1 MTTLLLVAAPPAS
14 SAMWGDVIRR
24 LAHHGLRARSVEL
37 WDPVPDDPSV
47 DGLCQRLVDE
57 IENTSDDVVL
67 VAHGTALPVA
77 RAAAARASIAG
88 LVLTNGPI
96 NALDPATRTL
106 ARLARSPRAL
116 GATLLQP
123 GAWNRWLTSSAGM
136 RRTVVNPYVMDRD
149 TVVALTA
156 PYTCSA
162 KHRETAARFLR
173 DLRELTPPGA
183 PRANRV
189 LLVWGDED
197 PLYPASLCDQAR
209 ASIPGLEVEEVPGG
223 QHFHPVERP
232 WYMADVIHEWL
243 AREPSPATAGG

>member
-24 LAHHGLRARSVEL
+24 LAHHGLRARAVEL
-37 WDPVPDDPSV
+37 WDPVPSDPSV
-47 DGLCQRLVDE
+47 DGLCRRLIEE
-57 IENTSDDVVL
+57 IETASDDVVL
-67 VAHGTALPVA
+67 VAHGTALPIA
-77 RAAAARASIAG
+77 RAAAARVPVAG

-96 NALDPATRTL
+96 DALDPATRTL

-123 GAWNRWLTSSAGM
+123 GAWNRWLASSAGM

-156 PYTCSA
+156 PYTGSA
-162 KHRETAARFLR
+162 EHRETAARFLR
-173 DLRELTPPGA
+173 DLRQLTPPSA
-183 PRANRV
+183 PQTDRT

-197 PLYPASLCDQAR
+197 PLYPASLCDRAR
-209 ASIPGLEVEEVPGG
+209 AVIPGVEVREVPGG

-232 WYMADVIHEWL
+232 WYIADVIGEWL
-243 AREPSPATAGG
+243 AGERST